1 MKPTEIRFNYDK
13 LRGLMRE
20 KKVTQDDLAKTI
32 NLSATS
38 LSGKL
43 NSKVMFSPK
52 EMLGIQKAL
61 QITDNDFKTYF
72 FSLEVRKTEKSE
84 SRSKQL
90 T

>member
-20 KKVTQDDLAKTI
+20 KKVTQDDLAKAI

-72 FSLEVRKTEKSE
+72 FSLEVRKTEKTE
-84 SRSKQL
+84 SRSKQPS
-90 T
+90 

>member
-1 MKPTEIRFNYDK
+1 METAEIKFNYDK

-20 KKVTQDDLAKTI
+20 KKVTQDDLAKVI

-52 EMLGIQKAL
+52 EMLGIQKTL
-61 QITDNDFKTYF
+61 QITDDEFKTYF
-72 FSLEVRKTEKSE
+72 FSVEVRKTENFASCNT
-84 SRSKQL
+84 QPA
-90 T
+90 